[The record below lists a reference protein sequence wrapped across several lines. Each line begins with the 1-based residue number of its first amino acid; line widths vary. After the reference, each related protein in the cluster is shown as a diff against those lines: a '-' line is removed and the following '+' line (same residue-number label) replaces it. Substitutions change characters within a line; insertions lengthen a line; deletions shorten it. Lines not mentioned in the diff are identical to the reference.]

1 MAGSGMVGRLAVAA
15 AKIPWF
21 VSLGLAAAS
30 VAILHIAASAAP
42 LLGLFQFIIPGA
54 LLLLALLSLWNRVRS
69 HRLIELLS
77 SGQFSAAFDSLSWP
91 DFERIVGEA
100 FRRRGFRVEQV
111 RPGQAEPGFDMEMT
125 RDGERFFAQC
135 KHWRARH
142 VGIVPVRELYVAMEA
157 RGAAGGFVVTSG
169 SFSPEARS
177 FAEGRNVELIDGS
190 HLNSMLNADSDDS
203 CDTQRVAIVRA
214 IEAERL
220 LEGEASPSRRPAS
233 GENARIRRVRAD

>member
-1 MAGSGMVGRLAVAA
+1 MAGSGVVGQLAAA
-15 AKIPWF
+15 AKIPWY

-30 VAILHIAASAAP
+30 FAILHIASPVAP
-42 LLGLFQFIIPGA
+42 MLGMLQFIAPAA
-54 LLLLALLSLWNRVRS
+54 LVLLAMLSLWGRIRS
-69 HRLIELLS
+69 HRLIELLT
-77 SGQFSAAFDSLSWP
+77 SGEFGAALESLSWP

-111 RPGQAEPGFDMEMT
+111 RHDSTEDGFDMEMT
-125 RDGERFFAQC
+125 RDGERFVAQC
-135 KHWRARH
+135 KHWRARS

-169 SFSPEARS
+169 SFSRDARS

-190 HLNSMLNADSDDS
+190 HLNSMLSANSDDS

-220 LEGEASPSRRPAS
+220 LEAEAASRCPVPKAAEGRP
-233 GENARIRRVRAD
+233 RRVRAD

>member
-1 MAGSGMVGRLAVAA
+1 MAESAVVGQLAAAA

-30 VAILHIAASAAP
+30 FTILHIAAPAAP
-42 LLGLFQFIIPGA
+42 LLGMLQFVVPGA
-54 LLLLALLSLWNRVRS
+54 LVLLALLSVWSRLRS
-69 HRLIELLS
+69 HRLFELLS
-77 SGQFSAAFDSLSWP
+77 SGEVSAAFESLSWP

-111 RPGQAEPGFDMEMT
+111 RRDTTEPAFDIEMT

-135 KHWRARH
+135 KHWRARS

-157 RGAAGGFVVTSG
+157 RGAVGGFVVTSG
-169 SFSPEARS
+169 SFSREARS

-190 HLNSMLNADSDDS
+190 HLNSMLNVNSDDS

-220 LEGEASPSRRPAS
+220 LEAEAAPRRQVPRDD
-233 GENARIRRVRAD
+233 ARVRRVRAD